1 MPDNERVIANEPH
14 AVGDAERMDAPSTP
28 AEAAAQANA
37 IDDSTA
43 GDGVTFFEG
52 GDGRE
57 AARDDIERS
66 G

>member
-1 MPDNERVIANEPH
+1 MSDNERIKAQEPKT
-14 AVGDAERMDAPSTP
+14 VSDTDRTDTAP
-28 AEAAAQANA
+28 AAAAEQENA
-37 IDDSTA
+37 LDDDTA
-43 GDGVTFFEG
+43 GDGVAFFEG

>member
-1 MPDNERVIANEPH
+1 MEDDERIKADEPKT
-14 AVGDAERMDAPSTP
+14 VSDAERAVTPS
-28 AEAAAQANA
+28 AAAERENVVDEA
-37 IDDSTA
+37 TA

>member
-1 MPDNERVIANEPH
+1 MSDNERVKAEEPTP
-14 AVGDAERMDAPSTP
+14 VSDVDRIIQP
-28 AEAAAQANA
+28 AEAAERANA
-37 IDDSTA
+37 IDEDTA